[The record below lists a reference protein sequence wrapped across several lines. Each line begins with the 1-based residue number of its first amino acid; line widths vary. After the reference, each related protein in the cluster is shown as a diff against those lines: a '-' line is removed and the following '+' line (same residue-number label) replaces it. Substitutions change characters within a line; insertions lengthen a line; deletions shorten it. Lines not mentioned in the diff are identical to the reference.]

1 MTPPVAPQVVAG
13 DYHSPLLGSRSEMM
27 LSSTIPRLPGNDVA
41 RVQGIT
47 LQASSS
53 LQQVVRAM
61 TKGNRCKYTRMKM
74 AGSANQFITAQL
86 MDRMLEADGCGP
98 HADRI
103 SASDTIDAVTRQL
116 MDEH

>member
-13 DYHSPLLGSRSEMM
+13 DYHSPLLGSRSEMT
-27 LSSTIPRLPGNDVA
+27 LSPTIPRLPGNDIA

-47 LQASSS
+47 LQAGPS
-53 LQQVVRAM
+53 LRQLVRAM
-61 TKGNRCKYTRMKM
+61 TKGNRCKYTHMKM

-98 HADRI
+98 HTERT
-103 SASDTIDAVTRQL
+103 STSDTIDVVTRQL
-116 MDEH
+116 LDRH